1 MKENKQKYFYVRV
14 SDEMHRQTKAK
25 ASMQGISVQ
34 EYISTLLEKDLQTE
48 ATNKQSNLWI

>member
-1 MKENKQKYFYVRV
+1 MKEHKQKYFYVRV
-14 SDEMHRQTKAK
+14 SDEMHRQTKTK

-48 ATNKQSNLWI
+48 ATNK